1 MDEGNIMA
9 WIYDAMD
16 AVKTQLEAISP
27 APDVVAIVPKGHE
40 GRSVPAG
47 KTFWCT
53 LNPEGD
59 EETPEPGAAYVVD
72 YIIGVTVWI
81 KSNAISATIVSALS
95 TKIKAVR
102 DKIRYNDLAGFGR
115 MEILGDRFEG
125 GEYIDGEDS
134 ESVYGYKFMI
144 TVPKQYTS

>member
-1 MDEGNIMA
+1 MA
-9 WIYDAMD
+9 WIYDAMV
-16 AVKTQLEAISP
+16 AAQTTLETIST

-40 GRSVPAG
+40 ARSVSGG
-47 KTFWCT
+47 KSFWVT

-59 EETPEPGAAYVVD
+59 GETPEPGAAYVAGYV
-72 YIIGVTVWI
+72 IAVTVWI
-81 KSNAISATIVSALS
+81 KNNGKDETIVSTQS

-102 DKIRYNDLAGFGR
+102 DKLRYSDLGGYGR
-115 MEILGDRFEG
+115 VVILGDRFTG

-134 ESVYGYKFMI
+134 ESVYGYKFFI